1 MAKRAPTD
9 EKPYSPVRAAL
20 VDAVV
25 RGVGEERKS
34 TVSSEPKPEEDDRV
48 VQMPVPPKRAA
59 RKDKEPQ
66 GMQTAPSRDR
76 LLREKRVLLSRS
88 EEVAV
93 GELVQRLA
101 ACGTSGL
108 KFSHLLRASVL
119 LLRHAEQELVERV
132 KRADGLV
139 RPPNDNALALAEFEH
154 RVAQEL
160 AAAIRASPPLR

>member
-25 RGVGEERKS
+25 RGVGEKGTP
-34 TVSSEPKPEEDDRV
+34 TVVDAKPEEGERV
-48 VQMPVPPKRAA
+48 VQLPVTKRS
-59 RKDKEPQ
+59 RKERDQREDKAK
-66 GMQTAPSRDR
+66 APRDR
-76 LLREKRVLLSRS
+76 LEREKRVLLSRS

-93 GELVQRLA
+93 GELVQRLS

-108 KFSHLLRASVL
+108 KLSHLLRASVL
-119 LLRHAEQELVERV
+119 LLRHAEQELVDRV
-132 KRADGLV
+132 KRATDLV
-139 RPPNDNALALAEFEH
+139 RPPNDNALALAEFER

>member
-25 RGVGEERKS
+25 RGVGEQGS
-34 TVSSEPKPEEDDRV
+34 PTVSPDAKPEEDERV
-48 VQMPVPPKRAA
+48 VHLPVSPKRS
-59 RKDKEPQ
+59 RKDREQRELKTTP
-66 GMQTAPSRDR
+66 PRDR
-76 LLREKRVLLSRS
+76 LEREKRVLLSRS

-93 GELVQRLA
+93 GELVQRLS
-101 ACGTSGL
+101 ACGAYSL
-108 KFSHLLRASVL
+108 KLSHLLRACIVI
-119 LLRHAEQELVERV
+119 LRHSEQEIVDRV
-132 KRADGLV
+132 KHAEDLV

-154 RVAQEL
+154 RVAQEV